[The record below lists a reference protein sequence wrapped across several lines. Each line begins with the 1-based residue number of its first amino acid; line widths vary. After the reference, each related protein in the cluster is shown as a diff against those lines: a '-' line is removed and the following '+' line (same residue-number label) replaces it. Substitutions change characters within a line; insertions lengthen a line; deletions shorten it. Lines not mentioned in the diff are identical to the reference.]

1 MRSASRILIIIGA
14 VLAFLS
20 LLGLL
25 ITGIVFLVL
34 ANPEARQTI
43 LDGLSNGSITSSFTG
58 STEEQAQQIQE
69 LFKILGIVFIALSA
83 VYLVSPIVSLIASGK
98 NSKGLYILGLVL
110 SVLAFDLFLILGN
123 AFGLADE
130 A

>member
-25 ITGIVFLVL
+25 IAGIVFLVL

-43 LDGLSNGSITSSFTG
+43 LDGLSSGAITSSFTG

-123 AFGLADE
+123 AFGLVDE